1 MELAQDKIDLIE
13 KVIKNNRK
21 FVNNEDLYD
30 DFFNETCKRSLLI
43 VKSVTSDAT
52 LEAYLRKIATT
63 SILNVLK
70 NEGRLRR
77 TKTGYMSTHEVPL
90 ETTVNSSLPD
100 YSQMEISYEPV
111 AIQDTP
117 EDVVAKKEILQ
128 IIVDS
133 VFEVD
138 GQEPEKQYAK
148 LYDLRYEKGMTQK
161 EIAEELDISQSEVSK
176 RLFKLMEK
184 VKQTF
189 N

>member
-1 MELAQDKIDLIE
+1 MELAQDKIHLIE

-21 FVNNEDLYD
+21 FANNEDLYD

-43 VKSVTSDAT
+43 VKTVTSDDT

-77 TKTGYMSTHEVPL
+77 TKSGYMSTHVQPL
-90 ETTVNSSLPD
+90 ETVESSGLPD
-100 YSQMEISYEPV
+100 YSKIKISYEPI

-117 EDVVAKKEILQ
+117 EDVAVKKEILQ

-138 GQEPEKQYAK
+138 EQEPEKQYAK

-161 EIAEELDISQSEVSK
+161 EIAEELSISQSEVSK
-176 RLFKLMEK
+176 RLFRLMEK
-184 VKQTF
+184 VKQAF

>member
-1 MELAQDKIDLIE
+1 M
-13 KVIKNNRK
+13 
-21 FVNNEDLYD
+21 
-30 DFFNETCKRSLLI
+30 
-43 VKSVTSDAT
+43 
-52 LEAYLRKIATT
+52 RKIATT

-77 TKTGYMSTHEVPL
+77 TKTGYMSTKEVPL
-90 ETTVNSSLPD
+90 ETVVQSSLPD
-100 YSQMEISYEPV
+100 YSKIEVTYEPV

-117 EDVVAKKEILQ
+117 EDVAVKKEILQ

-138 GQEPEKQYAK
+138 KQEPTKQYAK

-161 EIAEELDISQSEVSK
+161 EIAEELSISQSEVSK
-176 RLFKLMEK
+176 RIFKLMEK